1 MRYVEAK
8 KDQSPHHPA
17 VTARPARV
25 TFLGSGTSHGVPMIG
40 CSCAT
45 CHSNDPHDRR
55 LRPSVYLQ
63 VANGPSLLVDTS
75 TDLRQQA
82 ITHQVALGVDA
93 ILFTHSHADH
103 VMGLDEVRRFN
114 MLQRSS
120 IPAYA
125 DERTATDLAADVLR
139 YSDPPAEQG
148 GGIPQIS
155 LSQIDGPFTVQSI
168 RITPIQIF
176 HGPRPILGFRFGN
189 FAYLD
194 GLQSDPG
201 RLIRLA
207 RRSRRPR
214 SRRAA
219 SSSASN
225 ALHRG
230 GSGASG
236 RSGGN
241 PRQTF
246 LTHICHDLPHA
257 ATNASLPAGVELAV
271 RRLDIRYCRG
281 GGRADLTVVCTQ
293 EPHHRPAPIGIGP
306 DHARGG

>member
-1 MRYVEAK
+1 M
-8 KDQSPHHPA
+8 
-17 VTARPARV
+17 TARPARV

-82 ITHQVALGVDA
+82 ITHQVARVDA

-125 DERTATDLAADVLR
+125 DERTATDLR
-139 YSDPPAEQG
+139 RMFSYIFDPPAEQG

-189 FAYLD
+189 FAYLTD
-194 GLQSDPG
+194 CNRIPDASFDLLGDLDVLVLDAL
-201 RLIRLA
+201 RH
-207 RRSRRPR
+207 RPHPTHFTVAEAVR
-214 SRRAA
+214 VVDRVK
-219 SSSASN
+219 
-225 ALHRG
+225 
-230 GSGASG
+230 
-236 RSGGN
+236 

-257 ATNASLPAGVELAV
+257 ATNASLPAGVELAYDG
-271 RRLDIRYCRG
+271 LTFDIAVEG
-281 GGRADLTVVCTQ
+281 G
-293 EPHHRPAPIGIGP
+293 EPI
-306 DHARGG
+306 